1 MYQEAGKNITCR
13 RIQAMFLFLLFL
25 DTFRIQGKDLH
36 KGKVHKKKEKKLT
49 NVSFMCVCVAE
60 NCEMLFVFSFIPQQ

>member
-25 DTFRIQGKDLH
+25 DTFRIQGKDLQI
-36 KGKVHKKKEKKLT
+36 GIIVW
-49 NVSFMCVCVAE
+49 FAQACG
-60 NCEMLFVFSFIPQQ
+60 Q